1 MKIALLWRELRQWLV
16 RIKDRLFVLPIIGPT
31 ARVVWESGQKFYK
44 DDCLVLAGA
53 VAFNAV
59 LSLIPFALLLLTVAG
74 YFFEYS
80 GLSPEQIFNHL
91 EAGVRSAIPF
101 MEDEILEQIKKIA
114 ASRRTFGLTGLAALL
129 ITTGMLF
136 RSLELALGRVF
147 DAPRRRSIWRS
158 QFFLLLLVLA
168 LGLLLLLVNLVAVLL
183 IKLLAAREVDFTKE
197 VDNFLQQNLLLRFL
211 AHLVVAGGVFSL
223 LVKYF
228 AQQRVRWRALL
239 TGGVVFSLLWM
250 LAVRLFGY
258 YLEHLAR
265 FSLIYGSLAA
275 LAVVVLWTF
284 YAAVVLLVCAE
295 LSASINRRLA
305 GGHFFRESSGT
316 SVP

>member
-1 MKIALLWRELRQWLV
+1 MKIARLRRGLRDWLV
-16 RIKDRLFVLPIIGPT
+16 GRRDRLFVLPFLGPT
-31 ARVVWESGQKFYK
+31 ARVIWESGQKFFR

-80 GLSPEQIFNHL
+80 GLAPEQIFSHL

-101 MEDEILEQIKKIA
+101 MEGDLLEQIKRIA
-114 ASRRTFGLTGLAALL
+114 ASRRAFGLTGLAALL

-158 QFFLLLLVLA
+158 QFLLLLLVAA
-168 LGLLLLLVNLVAVLL
+168 LGLLLLLVHFVGVLL
-183 IKLLAAREVDFTKE
+183 INLLAAREVDFSAE
-197 VDNFLQQNLLLRFL
+197 VEGFLQQHLLLRFVMN
-211 AHLVVAGGVFSL
+211 LVVAGGVFGL

-228 AQQRVRWRALL
+228 SQQRVRWRALI
-239 TGGVVFSLLWM
+239 TGGLIFSLLWM

-275 LAVVVLWTF
+275 LAVMVLWTF
-284 YAAVVLLVCAE
+284 YAAVILLVCAE

-305 GGHFFRESSGT
+305 GGHFFRDSSGT